1 MIEDNNWDEEIDR
14 NYFNMFR
21 GILKNK
27 REAKELRK
35 IHEELFENYAL
46 TLGYVSMKTAK
57 RYCKIISKF
66 LLYSPSVD
74 PDELEPFIIEE
85 FKLKKK
91 SGTIKEGLKGTP
103 LNYYRCI
110 NTFLKSVYSTEY
122 STLSPQY
129 AESIKSGF
137 KNNETTAS
145 LSDVFN
151 AYYALTKIGKF
162 EDALILHLMYSL
174 GSNLE
179 TLSLLT
185 YGSIDDKNNTKFFDT
200 QKMEYVD
207 AKLNEHLVRD
217 IFHFKETM
225 RNIKQE
231 IKSEFKCFKD
241 KAVVMGDF
249 ISEWTPSTIYKWF
262 ARCFGGKL
270 PWFRYTPD
278 KIVQLSK
285 IMKSINNHRE
295 SNESLDLFE
304 DSIKIMQENNG

>member
-1 MIEDNNWDEEIDR
+1 MNSKPLSKSSLVLRSSIKFKTPKISSFTSENQHLMIEDNSWDEEIDR
-14 NYFNMFR
+14 NYFDMFR

-27 REAKELRK
+27 RETKELRK
-35 IHEELFENYAL
+35 IHEELFENYVL

-85 FKLKKK
+85 FGLKKM

-103 LNYYRCI
+103 LKYYRCI
-110 NTFLKSVYSTEY
+110 NTFLKSLYSTEY

-145 LSDVFN
+145 LSDVLN

-179 TLSLLT
+179 ILSLLT
-185 YGSIDDKNNTKFFDT
+185 YGSIDDKNNIKFFDT

-217 IFHFKETM
+217 IFHFKDT
-225 RNIKQE
+225 
-231 IKSEFKCFKD
+231 
-241 KAVVMGDF
+241 
-249 ISEWTPSTIYKWF
+249 
-262 ARCFGGKL
+262 
-270 PWFRYTPD
+270 
-278 KIVQLSK
+278 
-285 IMKSINNHRE
+285 
-295 SNESLDLFE
+295 
-304 DSIKIMQENNG
+304 